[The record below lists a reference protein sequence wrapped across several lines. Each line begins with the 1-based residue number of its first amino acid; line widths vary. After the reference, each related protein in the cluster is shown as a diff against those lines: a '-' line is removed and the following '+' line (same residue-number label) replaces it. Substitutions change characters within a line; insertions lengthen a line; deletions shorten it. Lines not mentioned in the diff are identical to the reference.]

1 MMGTLF
7 CDDKA
12 EGLDQARVFF
22 MAIDER
28 LS

>member
-7 CDDKA
+7 CDDKT

-22 MAIDER
+22 MAIDEG